1 MENIGNIKN
10 KLPEN
15 LSGVHIHFVGIKGTG
30 MAALV
35 EILYHNG
42 AIITGSDVE
51 ERFYTDEILESLGI
65 KAKTFSKEN
74 ITDKIEYVIY
84 SSAYKLDK
92 NPDLIAAVEKNLP
105 CLLYTQALGSYS
117 SLYYSCGVCGVH
129 GKTSTTGL
137 VGTILK
143 ELDLPTQT
151 LVGSKIKSFGDTCT
165 FTSDAFKQLD
175 SNAENR
181 KNSVFVAET
190 CEYQRHFMEFFPK
203 NIILTSVESD
213 HQDYYPTYESIRD
226 AFVDYICKLP
236 IGGNLIFCSDDKGAV
251 ETVKI
256 AHSKRSDINFIP
268 YGIND
273 FSCDLGFNTNPK
285 NGRVKALSKACL
297 DRTYLGF
304 NTNPKNGRV
313 KGLNEVSLDR
323 TYFCDSFN
331 FKILLGKI
339 DDGKQYFKIKCFGDK
354 DFKLSV
360 PGIHEVL
367 DAVAA
372 IALVCKIIEHFGKNP
387 IDFVDTIALGVEKFS
402 GGKRRSE
409 IVSRLKIN
417 NNDVIVIDDYG
428 HHPTAVKTTLEGFR
442 NFYKNRKIIVDFM
455 SHTYS
460 RTQSLL
466 KEFSQSFDSA
476 DVVILHKIYSSAREN
491 PSDFEITGK
500 TLFNEVQKNFK
511 NKENVFYFE
520 EVLDA
525 KDFVLSE
532 LQKELPAGCQGY
544 LFVTIG
550 AGDNWKLGKEI
561 GN

>member
-1 MENIGNIKN
+1 MENIENNIKN

-74 ITDKIEYVIY
+74 ITEQIEYVIY

-143 ELDLPTQT
+143 ELDLPTHT
-151 LVGSKIKSFGDTCT
+151 LVGSKIISFGDTCT

-251 ETVKI
+251 ETASI
-256 AHSKRSDINFIP
+256 AKSKRSDINFIP

-285 NGRVKALSKACL
+285 NGRVKALSEAC
-297 DRTYLGF
+297 
-304 NTNPKNGRV
+304 
-313 KGLNEVSLDR
+313 LDR

-387 IDFVDTIALGVEKFS
+387 VDFVDNIALGVEKFS

-500 TLFNEVQKNFK
+500 TLFDEVQKNFN

-532 LQKELPAGCQGY
+532 LAKPLPEDKNGY
-544 LFVTIG
+544 LFITMG

>member
-1 MENIGNIKN
+1 M
-10 KLPEN
+10 
-15 LSGVHIHFVGIKGTG
+15 
-30 MAALV
+30 
-35 EILYHNG
+35 
-42 AIITGSDVE
+42 
-51 ERFYTDEILESLGI
+51 
-65 KAKTFSKEN
+65 
-74 ITDKIEYVIY
+74 
-84 SSAYKLDK
+84 
-92 NPDLIAAVEKNLP
+92 
-105 CLLYTQALGSYS
+105 
-117 SLYYSCGVCGVH
+117 
-129 GKTSTTGL
+129 
-137 VGTILK
+137 
-143 ELDLPTQT
+143 
-151 LVGSKIKSFGDTCT
+151 
-165 FTSDAFKQLD
+165 
-175 SNAENR
+175 
-181 KNSVFVAET
+181 
-190 CEYQRHFMEFFPK
+190 
-203 NIILTSVESD
+203 
-213 HQDYYPTYESIRD
+213 
-226 AFVDYICKLP
+226 
-236 IGGNLIFCSDDKGAV
+236 
-251 ETVKI
+251 
-256 AHSKRSDINFIP
+256 
-268 YGIND
+268 
-273 FSCDLGFNTNPK
+273 
-285 NGRVKALSKACL
+285 
-297 DRTYLGF
+297 
-304 NTNPKNGRV
+304 
-313 KGLNEVSLDR
+313 
-323 TYFCDSFN
+323 
-331 FKILLGKI
+331 GKI

-387 IDFVDTIALGVEKFS
+387 IDFVDNIALGVEKFS

-409 IVSRLKIN
+409 IVSRLTIN

-466 KEFSQSFDSA
+466 KEFSQSFGSA
-476 DVVILHKIYSSAREN
+476 DMVILHKIYSSAREN

-500 TLFNEVQKNFK
+500 TLFDEVQKNFK

-544 LFVTIG
+544 LFVTMG

>member
-15 LSGVHIHFVGIKGTG
+15 LSGIHIHFVGIKGTG

-65 KAKTFSKEN
+65 KVKTFSKEN

-251 ETVKI
+251 ETALI
-256 AHSKRSDINFIP
+256 AKSKRGDINFIP

-273 FSCDLGFNTNPK
+273 FSCDLGFNANPK
-285 NGRVKALSKACL
+285 NVRVKALSEAC
-297 DRTYLGF
+297 
-304 NTNPKNGRV
+304 
-313 KGLNEVSLDR
+313 LDR

-331 FKILLGKI
+331 FKISLGKI

-466 KEFSQSFDSA
+466 KEFSQSFGSA
-476 DVVILHKIYSSAREN
+476 DMVILHKIYSSAREN

-500 TLFNEVQKNFK
+500 TLFDEVQKNFK

-532 LQKELPAGCQGY
+532 LAKPLPEDKNGY
-544 LFVTIG
+544 LFVTMG